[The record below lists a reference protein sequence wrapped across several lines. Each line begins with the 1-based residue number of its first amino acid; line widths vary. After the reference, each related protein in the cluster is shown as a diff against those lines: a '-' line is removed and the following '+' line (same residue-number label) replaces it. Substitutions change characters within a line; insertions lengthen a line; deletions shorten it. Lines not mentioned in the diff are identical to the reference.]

1 MGEPARMTLGPL
13 AGFTVA
19 VTADRRAEEQT
30 TLLTRLGATVLHA
43 PVIRTRPLDGADGVR
58 AATEAVIAR
67 PPDVLVLITAL
78 GVRGWFNAADSL
90 GLGDQLRTALSG
102 PTSSGAPAP
111 VVLAR
116 GPKAAGAALSHGLDV
131 SWQAPDAR
139 SSDVLAKLRSRELH
153 PLTPGTRI
161 AVQLDGAPTTELA
174 DEVAG
179 FAPDL
184 DVVAVPVYR
193 WELPEDPLPPHRLIT
208 AIADGTVDAVT
219 FTSSHAVANFVEL
232 AEQID
237 ALEAVR
243 SAFES
248 GSTVPVAVG
257 PVTAERLESFGF
269 APPRRPRTFRL
280 GAMVQAL
287 AQVLRDQAVDLC
299 LTGTDVRVQGRLVMV
314 AGEEPVQLTDRERA
328 VLTALSRRPGAV
340 VSKGELRKQVWAN
353 GADDHAVEVTV
364 GRLRRRLG
372 PASDGI
378 ETVMRRG
385 YRLAVS

>member
-67 PPDVLVLITAL
+67 PPDVVVLITAL

-90 GLGDQLRTALSG
+90 GLGDRLLAALTASG
-102 PTSSGAPAP
+102 DPAP

-116 GPKAAGAALSHGLDV
+116 GPKAAGAALSLGLDV
-131 SWQAPDAR
+131 TWQAPDAR
-139 SSDVLAKLRSRELH
+139 SSDVLAKLRSGDLH

-174 DEVAG
+174 DDVAG
-179 FAPDL
+179 FVPGL

-193 WELPEDPLPPHRLIT
+193 WELPEDPSPAHRLVT

-219 FTSSHAVANFVEL
+219 FTSSHAVANFVAL
-232 AEQID
+232 ADQIG

-243 SAFES
+243 AAFER
-248 GSTVPVAVG
+248 GRTVPVAVG
-257 PVTAERLESFGF
+257 PVTADRIESFGF
-269 APPRRPRTFRL
+269 VTPRRPRTFRL

-287 AQVLRDQAVDLC
+287 SQSLRDQAVDLC
-299 LTGTDVRVQGRLVMV
+299 LTGTDVRVQGRLVLV

-372 PASDGI
+372 PAADGI

>member
-30 TLLTRLGATVLHA
+30 TLLPRLGATVLHA

-58 AATEAVIAR
+58 AATEAVIAH
-67 PPDVLVLITAL
+67 PPDVVLITAL

-90 GLGDQLRTALSG
+90 GLGDRLLAALTG
-102 PTSSGAPAP
+102 PTTSGDPAP

-139 SSDVLAKLRSRELH
+139 SSDVLAKLRSRDLH
-153 PLTPGTRI
+153 PLAPDTRI

-174 DEVAG
+174 DDVAR
-179 FAPDL
+179 FAPGL

-193 WELPEDPLPPHRLIT
+193 WELPEDPSPAHRLIT
-208 AIADGTVDAVT
+208 AIADGAVDAVT

-232 AEQID
+232 ADQIG

-243 SAFES
+243 AAFDR
-248 GSTVPVAVG
+248 GRTVPVAVG
-257 PVTAERLESFGF
+257 PVTADRIESFGF
-269 APPRRPRTFRL
+269 VTPRRPRTFRL

-287 AQVLRDQAVDLC
+287 SQSLRDQAVDLC
-299 LTGTDVRVQGRLVMV
+299 LTGTDVRVQGRLVLV
-314 AGEEPVQLTDRERA
+314 AGAEPVLLTDRERA
-328 VLTALSRRPGAV
+328 VFTALSRRPGAV

>member
-30 TLLTRLGATVLHA
+30 TLLTRLGASVLHG

-58 AATEAVIAR
+58 AATESVIAR
-67 PPDVLVLITAL
+67 PPEVVVLITAL

-90 GLGDQLRTALSG
+90 GLGDRLLTALTG
-102 PTSSGAPAP
+102 PTSAGGPAP

-131 SWQAPDAR
+131 SWQAPGAR
-139 SSDVLAKLRSRELH
+139 SAGVLDELRRRHLH
-153 PLTPGTRI
+153 PLDPGTRV
-161 AVQLDGAPTTELA
+161 AVQLDGSPFTDLA
-174 DEVAG
+174 DEVARC
-179 FAPDL
+179 APGL

-193 WELPEDPLPPHRLIT
+193 WELPEDPMPAHRLIT
-208 AIADGTVDAVT
+208 AVADGSVDAVT
-219 FTSSHAVANFVEL
+219 FTSSHSVANFVAL
-232 AEQID
+232 AEQIGAVD
-237 ALEAVR
+237 AVR
-243 SAFES
+243 EAF
-248 GSTVPVAVG
+248 GRGDTVPVAVG
-257 PVTAERLESFGF
+257 PVTADRLEAFGLG
-269 APPRRPRTFRL
+269 PSRRPRTFRL

-287 AQVLRDQAVDLC
+287 VEVLRDRGVDLC
-299 LTGTDVRVQGRLVMV
+299 LTGTDVRVQGRLVV
-314 AGEEPVQLTDRERA
+314 VSGEEPVQLTDRERA
-328 VLTALSRRPGAV
+328 VLSVLSRRPGAV
-340 VSKGELRKQVWAN
+340 VSKGELRQQVWGN

-372 PASDGI
+372 PASNGI